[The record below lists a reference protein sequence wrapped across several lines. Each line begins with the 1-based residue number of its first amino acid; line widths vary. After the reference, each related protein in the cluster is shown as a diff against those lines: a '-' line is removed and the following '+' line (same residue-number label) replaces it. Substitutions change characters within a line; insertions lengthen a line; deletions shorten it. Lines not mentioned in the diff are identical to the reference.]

1 MFITGIIVLCI
12 ASILRAWGLLNY
24 KRGPGEGPLIVM
36 GLTGRLVLAIISTVS
51 IILGIVGAILI
62 GSETSFFVG
71 LIVFVAF
78 WFLSGIWVPLLE
90 WIGL

>member
-1 MFITGIIVLCI
+1 
-12 ASILRAWGLLNY
+12 
-24 KRGPGEGPLIVM
+24 M